1 LPWRRLQA
9 SIGRPEGRVS
19 EADTSAPDARRR
31 LDNPKTAVL
40 VIHGMGEQRPMDT
53 LRGLVNALWTCDRDV
68 TGRWTSGTY
77 SKPDPITGSFELR
90 RITTR
95 NVPLEHGELKRADFF
110 EFYWAHLMTGN
121 KLAWVVSWLRS
132 LLLRGPASVP
142 VRLVAPWL
150 VGLAALLVVTALL
163 LIAGVKSEWLAALN
177 LPKLPVWLSAL
188 AGFVSVAF
196 GWFGAAWLAP
206 VVGDA
211 ARYLSPTPDNVGV
224 RQKIREAGVDLL
236 GQLHASGYYDRIIV
250 VGHSLG
256 SVIGYDVLYNA
267 WARLEAD
274 ALFAGHA
281 TGSAASRALAGLEK
295 AAGGL
300 IHPDPGG
307 VGAARVAYRAA
318 QRTYAQ
324 ALAESQY
331 KGRPL
336 WLVSDFVTMGS
347 PLANADVLIGKDPD
361 DLRARIARREA
372 PSNPP
377 WLEKDDVKRGR
388 FRLSYPIDAALRIPH
403 HAAVFAPV
411 VWTNIFFE
419 NALIVFGDIIGGP
432 VAPVLGR
439 GVLDVRLKIGAPVF
453 RHLDYWKNPTSDPP
467 EPWLRALRRA
477 VNLRRLDEATLW
489 GRQAASLEILAD
501 LLSERVP
508 SPPSPRSPLARP
520 APPAPAA
527 RTRPA
532 RRTGRRRG
540 PLGPG

>member
-1 LPWRRLQA
+1 
-9 SIGRPEGRVS
+9 VS
-19 EADTSAPDARRR
+19 ESETSAPDARRR
-31 LDNPKTAVL
+31 LDNPKTAVV

-53 LRGLVNALWTCDRDV
+53 LRGLVNALWTCDGDV
-68 TGRWTSGTY
+68 TGRRTSGTY

-95 NVPLEHGELKRADFF
+95 NVPLEDGALKRADFF

-121 KLAWVVSWLRS
+121 KVAWVVSWLRS

-150 VGLAALLVVTALL
+150 VGLAALVVVTALL
-163 LIAGVKSEWLAALN
+163 LIAGVKSEWLAALA
-177 LPKLPVWLSAL
+177 LPKVPAWLSAL
-188 AGFVSVAF
+188 AGFASVAF

-236 GQLHASGYYDRIIV
+236 RQLHASGHYDRIVV

-256 SVIGYDVLYNA
+256 SVIGYDVLYHA
-267 WARLEAD
+267 WARLQAD

-281 TGSAASRALAGLEK
+281 TGSAASRTLAELER
-295 AAGGL
+295 AAGEL
-300 IHPDPGG
+300 IHAGPAY
-307 VGAARVAYRAA
+307 VGAARVVYRTA
-318 QRTYAQ
+318 QRAYAK
-324 ALAESQY
+324 ALAY
-331 KGRPL
+331 GAGDTPRL
-336 WLVSDFVTMGS
+336 WLVSDFVTLGS
-347 PLANADVLIGKDPD
+347 PLSNADVLIGKDPD
-361 DLRARIARREA
+361 DLRARIGRREA
-372 PSNPP
+372 PSDPP
-377 WLEKDDVKRGR
+377 WLEKEDLKRKR
-388 FRLSYPIDAALRIPH
+388 FRLSYPIDAARRIPH

-439 GVLDVRLKIGAPVF
+439 GVLDVRLKIGGPVF
-453 RHLDYWKNPTSDPP
+453 RHLDYWKNPTRDPP

-489 GRQAASLEILAD
+489 AGQAARPEILGD
-501 LLSERVP
+501 VLSERVP
-508 SPPSPRSPLARP
+508 SPPAPSPRSPPARP
-520 APPAPAA
+520 APPAPAG

-532 RRTGRRRG
+532 RRTGPRRG
-540 PLGPG
+540 PPGPG